1 MTGQRRDSRAFTV
14 VVIVLVC
21 LGALPMLLIIALSS
35 APAISVLATA
45 LAAVPVVPLVLCYLW
60 LDRYE
65 PEPRRL
71 LLLGLLWGAFA
82 ATFGALVV
90 QGIGGLFTGITDNV
104 SLALVAPVTE
114 EASKGLF
121 LLLLL
126 WWRRAELDGILDGIV
141 YAGMVGIG
149 FAFTEN
155 ILYLGASYNGTDGMG
170 PGGVA
175 GVTATFVV
183 RCVFSPF
190 AHPLFTAFTGIG
202 VGIAV
207 NSRSSLVRWLAPLG
221 GYCAAVLAHGTW
233 NGSTIFG
240 FEGFVGAYLLIMV
253 PALAGLVALGVWS
266 RRSER
271 RMLTAALE
279 DAAHRG
285 LFPATDIG
293 WVVDLRARRAARAYA
308 RQTAGKRGEDAMRDY
323 QQAAVELGFLHSRY
337 LRGTAPKDYAVRGQ
351 DFLARINA
359 IRPGIAFPGQ
369 VVPTR

>member
-1 MTGQRRDSRAFTV
+1 MAAPRRDSRAFTV

-35 APAISVLATA
+35 APAIAVLATV

-90 QGIGGLFTGITDNV
+90 QGIGGLFAGVTDNV
-104 SLALVAPVTE
+104 ELAVLAPVTE

-121 LLLLL
+121 LVLLLI
-126 WWRRAELDGILDGIV
+126 WRRAELDGILDGIV
-141 YAGMVGIG
+141 YAGMIGIG

-170 PGGVA
+170 PGGLV
-175 GVTATFVV
+175 GVTSTFVV
-183 RCVFSPF
+183 RCLFSPF

-207 NSRSSLVRWLAPLG
+207 STRKPAVRWLAPVAGLLLRG
-221 GYCAAVLAHGTW
+221 PRPRHLERLHDLRLRGVRRRLRPGHGSGVRGTDLAR
-233 NGSTIFG
+233 
-240 FEGFVGAYLLIMV
+240 
-253 PALAGLVALGVWS
+253 GLVA
-266 RRSER
+266 
-271 RMLTAALE
+271 ALRAE
-279 DAAHRG
+279 DADG
-285 LFPATDIG
+285 S
-293 WVVDLRARRAARAYA
+293 AR
-308 RQTAGKRGEDAMRDY
+308 
-323 QQAAVELGFLHSRY
+323 
-337 LRGTAPKDYAVRGQ
+337 
-351 DFLARINA
+351 
-359 IRPGIAFPGQ
+359 
-369 VVPTR
+369 